1 MPTMRFNHMELTLA
15 PGTLDATR
23 RAEIETFY
31 GEVFGWTAMSVRI
44 VEQDAL
50 LLMVDPEVSQFI
62 LVAESPKPMQ
72 SPGYD
77 HLGLL
82 LETRAEVDALRAK
95 CEAWRERDARVAIKD
110 YEDLVQ
116 GPVTVHAFYVK
127 HLLPIWFDVQA
138 IEYEAGAAPAR
149 VWRYA

>member
-15 PGTLDATR
+15 PGTLDATL
-23 RAEIETFY
+23 RAEIKAFY
-31 GEVFGWTAMSVRI
+31 GEGFGWTAMDVHI
-44 VEQDAL
+44 VDQDAL

-77 HLGLL
+77 HLGIL
-82 LETRAEVDALRAK
+82 LETRAEVDALRARVG
-95 CEAWRERDARVAIKD
+95 EWQQRDARLRIKD
-110 YEDLVQ
+110 YDDLVQ

-127 HLLPIWFDVQA
+127 HLLPIWFDVQV
-138 IEYEAGAAPAR
+138 IEYEASAAPAR
-149 VWRYA
+149 AWRYA

>member
-15 PGTLDATR
+15 PGTLDATL
-23 RAEIETFY
+23 RADITTFY
-31 GEVFGWTAMSVRI
+31 GEIFGWTAMDVRI
-44 VEQDAL
+44 VDQDAL

-82 LETRAEVDALRAK
+82 LETRAEVDALRARVG
-95 CEAWRERDARVAIKD
+95 EWQERDPRLRIKD
-110 YEDLVQ
+110 YDDLVQ

-127 HLLPIWFDVQA
+127 HLLPIWFDVQV
-138 IEYEAGAAPAR
+138 IEYDASAAPAR
-149 VWRYA
+149 AWRYA